1 MDTDALLA
9 AAERALEP
17 LLGPVRLVA
26 GAALGGSDRSS
37 VLRARVLTDGGELRV
52 VLKAPT
58 GSGLGPV
65 REEAALRVA
74 ARRGLPGPVRL
85 LAASA
90 DPPLLVLADAG
101 AGPTLADRLLAPDA
115 AAAEAALLRWA
126 GAIGTLQAAGAHA
139 HADFEE
145 ELAALSPFGPPPADT
160 TPDDLAGGAAALARD
175 LPRLGVTPPVAALD
189 ELRGLCGELVTPASG
204 LVPGDTC
211 PDNAVDA
218 PDGLV
223 FLDFEAAC
231 HRHVAWEGA
240 YLTVPWP
247 TCWCSW
253 RLPDAVVA
261 RSVARWR
268 EALGPTA
275 TGPDF
280 AADLDRTTIGWA
292 VLSSAWLLPAALDG
306 DPPPRD
312 PAFLHRTP
320 TRRAAIQHRLSLAG
334 SLETP
339 VLPALRAL
347 AGEAHAATVRAWGP
361 CELEPAPAFR

>member
-1 MDTDALLA
+1 MDVDALLTA
-9 AAERALEP
+9 AGHALEP
-17 LLGPVRLVA
+17 VFGPVQLVA
-26 GAALGGSDRSS
+26 GAGLGGSDRSS
-37 VLRARVLTDGGELRV
+37 VLRARVRMDGGELPV

-58 GSGLGPV
+58 RSGPGAV

-74 ARRGLPGPVRL
+74 ARQGLPGPVRL

-101 AGPTLADRLLAPDA
+101 TGPTLADHLLAPDA
-115 AAAEAALLRWA
+115 DAAEAALLRWA
-126 GAIGTLQAAGAHA
+126 GAIGTLQAAS
-139 HADFEE
+139 ADGRARFEE
-145 ELAALSPFGPPPADT
+145 ALAALSPFGPPPADT
-160 TPDDLAGGAAALARD
+160 TPDDLGDGAAALVRD
-175 LPRLGVTPPVAALD
+175 LPRLGVLPSAAALD
-189 ELRGLCGELVTPASG
+189 ELRNLCDELVTPASG

-218 PDGLV
+218 PGGVV

-253 RLPDAVVA
+253 RLPEAVVGRA
-261 RSVARWR
+261 LARWR
-268 EALGPTA
+268 AALGPA
-275 TGPDF
+275 AAGPDF
-280 AADLDRTTIGWA
+280 AGDLERTTIGWA
-292 VLSSAWLLPAALDG
+292 LLSTAWLLPAALDG

-312 PAFLHRTP
+312 PAVLGRTP
-320 TRRAAIQHRLSLAG
+320 TRRATIEHRLEVAGALA
-334 SLETP
+334 TP

-347 AGEAHAATVRAWGP
+347 AAEVHAAAVDVWGR
-361 CELEPAPAFR
+361 CELEVAPAFR